1 MPINNSSIQINP
13 LDLNKNAAI
22 GVVFPLMNGGNF
34 QQSLTIKE
42 QVKSNIINVL
52 LTERGERI
60 NQPNLG
66 CGLKAILFENNV
78 DSAQIEDLIYDQLQI
93 YVPEIV
99 VEKVEVNT
107 DLDRHIILIKLIYGF
122 LLDNTLDS
130 IQVNINQTNQSSPG
144 MNG

>member
-1 MPINNSSIQINP
+1 MPITNSSIQINP
-13 LDLNKNAAI
+13 LDLNKNVAI

-42 QVKSNIINVL
+42 QVKSNIINIL
-52 LTERGERI
+52 LTEKGERI

-66 CGLKAILFENNV
+66 CGLKTILFENNV
-78 DSAQIEDLIYDQLQI
+78 DSNQIKDLIHYQLQT

-99 VEKVEVNT
+99 IEEVEVNT

-122 LLDNTLDS
+122 ILDNTLDS

>member
-78 DSAQIEDLIYDQLQI
+78 DSAQIEDLIYNQLQI

>member
-1 MPINNSSIQINP
+1 MPISNSSIQINP
-13 LDLNKNAAI
+13 LDLNENAAI
-22 GVVFPLMNGGNF
+22 GVTFPLMNGGNF

-52 LTERGERI
+52 LTEKGERI

-66 CGLKAILFENNV
+66 CGLKSILFENNV
-78 DSAQIEDLIYDQLQI
+78 DSTEIGDLINNQLQL

-99 VEKVEVNT
+99 IEDVEVNT
-107 DLDRHIILIKLIYGF
+107 DLDRHLILIKLIYGF
-122 LLDNTLDS
+122 ILDNTLDS

>member
-1 MPINNSSIQINP
+1 MPVNNSDISINP
-13 LDLNKNAAI
+13 LDL
-22 GVVFPLMNGGNF
+22 
-34 QQSLTIKE
+34 
-42 QVKSNIINVL
+42 
-52 LTERGERI
+52 

-66 CGLKAILFENNV
+66 CGLKSILFENNV
-78 DSAQIEDLIYDQLQI
+78 DSTEIGDLINNQLQL

-99 VEKVEVNT
+99 IEDVEVNT
-107 DLDRHIILIKLIYGF
+107 DLDRHLILIKLIYGF

>member
-1 MPINNSSIQINP
+1 MPISNSSIQINP

>member
-1 MPINNSSIQINP
+1 MPISNSSIQINP

-52 LTERGERI
+52 LTEKGERI

-66 CGLKAILFENNV
+66 CGLKSILFENNV
-78 DSAQIEDLIYDQLQI
+78 DSTEIGDLINNQLQL

-99 VEKVEVNT
+99 IEDVEVNT
-107 DLDRHIILIKLIYGF
+107 DLDRHLILIKLIYGF
-122 LLDNTLDS
+122 ILDNTLDS
-130 IQVNINQTNQSSPG
+130 IQVNINQSSPG

>member
-1 MPINNSSIQINP
+1 MPITNSSIQINP
-13 LDLNKNAAI
+13 LDLNKNIAI

-52 LTERGERI
+52 LTEKGERI
-60 NQPNLG
+60 YQPNLG
-66 CGLKAILFENNV
+66 CGLKTILFENNV
-78 DSAQIEDLIYDQLQI
+78 DSNQIKDLIHYQLQT

-99 VEKVEVNT
+99 IEEVEVNT

-122 LLDNTLDS
+122 ILDNTLDS
-130 IQVNINQTNQSSPG
+130 IQVNINQSSPG

>member
-99 VEKVEVNT
+99 VEEVEVNT

-122 LLDNTLDS
+122 ILDNTLDS

>member
-1 MPINNSSIQINP
+1 MPITNSSIQLNP
-13 LDLNKNAAI
+13 LDLNKNVAI

-34 QQSLTIKE
+34 QQSFTLKE

-52 LTERGERI
+52 LTEKGERI

-66 CGLKAILFENNV
+66 CGLKSILFENNV
-78 DSAQIEDLIYDQLQI
+78 DSTEIGALINNQLQL

-99 VEKVEVNT
+99 IEDVEVNT
-107 DLDRHIILIKLIYGF
+107 DLDRHLILIKLIYGF
-122 LLDNTLDS
+122 ILDNTLDS
-130 IQVNINQTNQSSPG
+130 IQVNINQSSPG